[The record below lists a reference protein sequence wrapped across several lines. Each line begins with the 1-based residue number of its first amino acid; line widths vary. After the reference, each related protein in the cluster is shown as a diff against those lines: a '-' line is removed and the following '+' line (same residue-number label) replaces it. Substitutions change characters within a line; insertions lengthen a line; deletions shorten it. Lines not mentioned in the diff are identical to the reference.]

1 MRGAHGGGAAEKGA
15 EQGPDAQDED
25 HCRSLTVGMK
35 GWAKFYIRLSYVGF
49 LTGTALRAPRTPRP
63 VRSVPV
69 RFCHAVK
76 PVLCTSRNPLTSP
89 VVRAVL
95 SGGLG
100 AAAAGHC
107 VPVTPEG
114 LDCREGVFRQ
124 LGLCPVYALKQQ
136 REAWANQTPDGLTE
150 FPFGQ
155 YRHSRVQVRTEGG
168 WIKNL
173 DYGEGEP
180 SLGEP

>member
-25 HCRSLTVGMK
+25 HCSSLTVGMK
-35 GWAKFYIRLSYVGF
+35 GWPKFYIRPSYVGF
-49 LTGTALRAPRTPRP
+49 LTGTALRASRTPRP

-89 VVRAVL
+89 VVRAIV
-95 SGGLG
+95 SGGWEPQQR
-100 AAAAGHC
+100 AIA
-107 VPVTPEG
+107 
-114 LDCREGVFRQ
+114 CRSRRRGWTAEKECSVG

-136 REAWANQTPDGLTE
+136 ERGLGEPDARWAHGISFRPVPTQC
-150 FPFGQ
+150 
-155 YRHSRVQVRTEGG
+155 VQVRTEGG